1 MLLGFNT
8 SLFSFLYRGIKQD
21 TITCDISLNLV
32 DVLEK
37 NSIFPSMK
45 VDFKGPLYN

>member
-1 MLLGFNT
+1 MLHGFNT
-8 SLFSFLYRGIKQD
+8 SLFNFLYRGTKQD

-37 NSIFPSMK
+37 NSILLFYESE
-45 VDFKGPLYN
+45 F